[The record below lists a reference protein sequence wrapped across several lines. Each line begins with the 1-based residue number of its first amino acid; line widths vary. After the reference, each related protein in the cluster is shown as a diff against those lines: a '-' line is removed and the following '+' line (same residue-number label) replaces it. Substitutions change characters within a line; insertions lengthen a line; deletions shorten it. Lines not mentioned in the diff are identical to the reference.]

1 MTIIEISVRAKTEQ
15 LISIR
20 SSRFILENGKS
31 LFELKSQ
38 NRFCAGFIFRER
50 QNTNASDGNSIVGN

>member
-1 MTIIEISVRAKTEQ
+1 MTITEISVRAKTEQ

-20 SSRFILENGKS
+20 SSRFILENGKC

-38 NRFCAGFIFRER
+38 NRFRAGFIFREC
-50 QNTNASDGNSIVGN
+50 